1 MEMPETYRAKAKQY
15 LRDAENSSG
24 IMRIH
29 FILLAQR
36 WFELA
41 DFFTPYWGSDV
52 EHEAKQSGKSDIL
65 GANARTGEKKLPVSP
80 IGRS

>member
-1 MEMPETYRAKAKQY
+1 MEMPETYRTKAKQY

-24 IMRIH
+24 IIRVH

-41 DFFTPYWGSDV
+41 DFFTPYCGRDV
-52 EHEAKQSGKSDIL
+52 DNDAKEIGKTDSLGPNTGIRDEKQSIRPDW
-65 GANARTGEKKLPVSP
+65 
-80 IGRS
+80 